1 MCGIFAYV
9 GTRNGIRLALD
20 CLKKMEYRG
29 YDSAG
34 LAYIADGNLI
44 THKAVGKLGNLEKM
58 IDDQTA
64 QCVIAHT
71 RWATHGKVT
80 TENAHPILDA
90 TQSVAVIHNG
100 VIENFQQLR
109 HELEREGITFRT
121 ETDTEVIANLIA
133 ILYKG
138 DLLQAVQEMVP
149 LIKGAWAI
157 AVIHKNHPDEC
168 IVAKNSSPLVIG
180 IGVGETFAASEPN
193 ALIHHTREVIY
204 LSEGELARIKANSV
218 ELFDEARLPITKQTE
233 QLKHSAE
240 EMSKGDF
247 AHYTLKEIYDQPQ
260 AVRNAMLSR
269 FFEDYGTVAMD
280 EISIS
285 AAALLAVKRVVIVA
299 CGTSLHAGLVA
310 GYMLEEIARIPTSVE
325 ISSEFRYRNPIVE
338 DGTLVLA
345 ISQSGETADTLAAVR
360 ELKAK
365 GATIIAICNVQG
377 STLTRDADS
386 TLFLR
391 AGTEVGVC
399 STKAFTS
406 QLTVLTLFT
415 IMMARL
421 RHMSKA
427 EGQEFLSALK
437 EIPEQIQQVLAI
449 APHIE
454 KLADKYA
461 SANDFYFIGRRYM
474 YPTCLEG
481 ALKLKEIAYINACGY
496 AAGEMKHGP
505 IALLNE
511 KCPTFALCA
520 DTLTYDKV
528 VSNVMESKAR
538 HSPVICLTFAGDT
551 RLTKIADDIIEIPMT
566 RDELAP
572 ITAAVACQLF
582 AYYCAKKRGADIDQ
596 PRNLAKSVTVE

>member
-9 GTRNGIRLALD
+9 GSRNGIRLALD

-34 LAYIADGNLI
+34 LAYIADGALV
-44 THKAVGKLGNLEKM
+44 TRKAVGKLANLEQR
-58 IDDQTA
+58 IDDETA
-64 QCVIAHT
+64 SLVIAHT

-80 TENAHPILDA
+80 EDNAHPIIDDTA
-90 TQSVAVIHNG
+90 SVAVIHNG
-100 VIENFQQLR
+100 VVENFQQLR
-109 HELEREGITFRT
+109 EEMEREGIVFHTQ
-121 ETDTEVIANLIA
+121 TDTEVIANIIA
-133 ILYKG
+133 MLYKG
-138 DLLQAVQEMVP
+138 DLLEAVQEAVP

-157 AVIHKNHPDEC
+157 AVIHKNHPEEC
-168 IVAKNSSPLVIG
+168 ILAKNSSPLVIG
-180 IGVGETFAASEPN
+180 IGVNETFAASEAN
-193 ALIHHTREVIY
+193 ALIHHTREVLY
-204 LSEGELARIKANSV
+204 LGEGEIARITPTNV
-218 ELFDEARLPITKQTE
+218 ELFDEARVPVSKKTE

-240 EMSKGDF
+240 EMSKGAY
-247 AHYTLKEIYDQPQ
+247 AHYTLKEIYEQPQ
-260 AVRNAMLSR
+260 AIRNAMLAR
-269 FFEDYGTVAMD
+269 FYEEYGTVAMD
-280 EISIS
+280 DMSIS
-285 AAALLAVKRVVIVA
+285 AAALLAVKRIVIVA

-310 GYMLEEIARIPTSVE
+310 GYMLEEIARIPISVE

-338 DGTLVLA
+338 EGTLVIA

-365 GATIIAICNVQG
+365 GAAVIAICNVQG

-391 AGTEVGVC
+391 AGPEVGVC

-406 QLTVLTLFT
+406 QLTVLILFT

-427 EGQEFLSALK
+427 EGQEFLTALK
-437 EIPEQIQQVLAI
+437 EIPEQIAHVLTQ
-449 APHIE
+449 APRIE
-454 KLADKYA
+454 QLAEKYA
-461 SANDFYFIGRRYM
+461 SCNDFYFIGRRYM
-474 YPTCLEG
+474 YPACLEG

-520 DTLTYDKV
+520 DMLTYDKV

-551 RLTKIADDIIEIPMT
+551 RLPAVADDIIEIPKT

-572 ITAAVACQLF
+572 ITTAVVCQLF